1 MCLFDHTEL
10 GEVIGVLHTEQY
22 QGQSK
27 TSSSNLSAF
36 NGNTLTLW
44 YVRLLLGFLT

>member
-10 GEVIGVLHTEQY
+10 GEVIRFTQQY

-44 YVRLLLGFLT
+44 YVRLLVGFLT